1 MSIGV
6 IDLHTT
12 EPSLSALAAA
22 LREARVGDLPRPS
35 APRSPDAMATLF
47 EAELRLGIEAADA
60 DRAYEAAAALWRRTD
75 DLLRCHRAI
84 VRTLNEAGAAWAA
97 GTCSVR
103 VEHRMTATA
112 GRVLARLR
120 MQTPAPGGDAEPVVL
135 AVPPGERHTLGL
147 EALAHLL
154 EQAGHVVDLV
164 GELPAGELV
173 AAARGARAVV
183 LSVHATTDGDLAQ
196 LVQAMRAANPQA
208 LLVAGGSAAART
220 SGADLV
226 TDDPERLL
234 ALLSH
239 GRCPLSDRE
248 REVLRCIA
256 DGLTNAEA
264 AQVLGVTPATLKTH
278 LDRVFDKTGASG
290 RASAVALGLRHGWIS

>member
-1 MSIGV
+1 MSV
-6 IDLHTT
+6 RVVD
-12 EPSLSALAAA
+12 LSAPEPGLGTLAAA
-22 LREARVGDLPRPS
+22 LREARVADLPRPS
-35 APRSPDAMATLF
+35 PRRSPDALATLF

-60 DRAYEAAAALWRRTD
+60 DRALEAASALWRRTD

-84 VRTLNEAGAAWAA
+84 ARSLNEAGAAWAA

-120 MQTPAPGGDAEPVVL
+120 AHTPAPAPGSEPVVL
-135 AVPPGERHTLGL
+135 AVPPGERHTLAL
-147 EALAHLL
+147 DALAHLL
-154 EQAGHVVDLV
+154 EDAGHVVDLV

-183 LSVHATTDGDLAQ
+183 LSVHRVSEGLPA
-196 LVQAMRAANPQA
+196 LVAAMRAANPQA
-208 LLVAGGSAAART
+208 LLVAGGAAARS

-226 TDDPERLL
+226 TDEPDRLL
-234 ALLSH
+234 ALLRSE
-239 GRCPLSDRE
+239 RCPLSERE
-248 REVLRCIA
+248 REVLRCVA

-278 LDRVFDKTGASG
+278 LDHVFDKTGASG
-290 RASAVALGLRHGWIS
+290 RASAVAIGLRRGWIS